1 MWGWCIKR
9 SLVCNYTNIGNFLS
23 VANGWFAFIQVLENE
38 NVQAIKLNVITKE
51 NELVWKFEI
60 ICGRRTSFS
69 SIKATFKVIAGL
81 NYAATLVVYQY
92 SLIFGSVHRL
102 SAIMFKIPWSA
113 ELPTKLP
120 ITHLGDIGLC
130 L

>member
-1 MWGWCIKR
+1 M
-9 SLVCNYTNIGNFLS
+9 
-23 VANGWFAFIQVLENE
+23 ENE

-60 ICGRRTSFS
+60 ICGRTSFS
-69 SIKATFKVIAGL
+69 SIKATVIVIAGL
-81 NYAATLVVYQY
+81 NYTATLVVYQY

-102 SAIMFKIPWSA
+102 SAIIFKIPWSA